1 MNENVMC
8 NTRITI
14 YIVIIVE
21 SGPLLVIVLGI
32 AVEII
37 LFYQKKNRIS
47 SEDNVEGST
56 YSQNALKLYR
66 YWIELKW

>member
-37 LFYQKKNRIS
+37 LFYQKNRS
-47 SEDNVEGST
+47 LQRTMWMDRLN
-56 YSQNALKLYR
+56 SQNALKLYR